1 MALDG
6 ERVLNL
12 GADAQEQKS
21 FVADRATPE
30 AVTVRATD
38 PVISPTYSTPGDFA
52 AQYPQP
58 LDPTE
63 IVAMCEEITLLSH
76 LQQLGTGLKYD
87 MWRELNELDFNSGST
102 YLAFADGYCPEEY
115 EHDGDN
121 TTVTLKNLGAKKSLG
136 ISDIMHSASVA
147 MGYGDAINAMNFG
160 FASGEGLPG
169 AMDMVTFQRKTVA
182 DLKEKE
188 IALGM
193 SLVMDG
199 FDAMIVN
206 GDADTNSLEFNGIEY
221 WAANMSCTMH
231 TNDNDSS
238 GSFSAVSFDRFL
250 AESCAKPQEIWG
262 HPQAIQEMM
271 SGYFQLGYAGSQIVN
286 YSDGKRITPGFN
298 FGGTV
303 NTGVGTLRVVA
314 DSNFRRTDIG
324 GGAFQADLWTV
335 RMSHNGQPLV
345 YLRTQI
351 PLSLRDLVPGC
362 TAISFEIW
370 TKTALVIKACCAQG
384 EYTSQF
390 SGKIISSCSV
400 IG

>member
-1 MALDG
+1 MSLEN

-12 GADAQEQKS
+12 GADADVKKS
-21 FVADRATPE
+21 FVAESAPG
-30 AVTVRATD
+30 AVTYRATD

-52 AQYPQP
+52 AQYPTP

-63 IVAMCEEITLLSH
+63 ILDMCEEITLLRH
-76 LQQLGTGLKYD
+76 LKELRTGLKYD
-87 MWRELNELDFNSGST
+87 NWREMTSLDFNSGST

-115 EHDGDN
+115 EHDGEN
-121 TTVTLKNLGAKKSLG
+121 TIVTLKNLGAKKSLG
-136 ISDIMHSASVA
+136 ISDIMHSNAVA
-147 MGYGDAINAMNFG
+147 MGYGDGISAINFG

-169 AMDMVTFQRKTVA
+169 GMDMVTYQKKAVA

-193 SLVMDG
+193 SLVADG
-199 FDAMIVN
+199 WDNMIVN
-206 GDADTNSLEFNGIEY
+206 GDSNDNSLEFDGIEN
-221 WAANMSCTMH
+221 WATNKSCTMH
-231 TNDNDSS
+231 TNSNTAS
-238 GSFSAVSFDRFL
+238 GTFSASSFDRFL
-250 AESCAKPQEIWG
+250 SESCAKPQEVWG

-271 SGYFQLGYAGSQIVN
+271 SGYFQLGYSGSQLVN
-286 YSDGKRITPGFN
+286 FSDGNRITPGFN
-298 FGGTV
+298 FGGVV

-314 DSNFRRTDIG
+314 DSNFRRTNIG
-324 GGAFQADLWTV
+324 GGSFQADLWTMRV
-335 RMSHNGQPLV
+335 THNGDPLV

-384 EYTSQF
+384 QYQTQF
-390 SGKIISSCSV
+390 TGRV
-400 IG
+400 IATCAVVG